1 MTIHSGSSTQFR
13 FFLLF
18 LILLILGIE
27 TKGQQQITVN
37 VSPTVNTSI
46 NGHLELDRS
55 KYFNLAGSVAEISK
69 NIKEQS
75 RFDYYF
81 KDLEMTVGRQL
92 GMVFSETRWGNSL
105 REDTNRSG
113 YMDKDYFISRKSPND
128 SGMDELKSLFG
139 ERQGLANHDRHD
151 AYPSFME
158 QYTID
163 DSGEYYPV
171 NNDAAA
177 EMVAMLLKHRYT
189 DFQRPSYFE
198 LVNEPHW
205 KFWGDQRFADFH
217 SKAKEKVAE
226 MGLNT
231 EVGGPCYSVSN
242 LFQHEYG
249 SLSRLTNF
257 IDNTNFGLDFYSFHT
272 YDYMRWD
279 DSAHDFVGSINSG
292 LPLESVFDAMA
303 AYTFN
308 KYGRELTYVASEHGG
323 YITDSNNRDY
333 ALNKLADEHFPGSGF
348 EHEMQKR
355 NIDNFIMV
363 NSTIANTL
371 TFMNHP
377 HIVKKA
383 VPFILLE
390 SSGWDPYYY
399 SSLLVKE
406 NFDKNSNN
414 WAEARLIDFYRYFKG
429 VKGRRVESFV
439 ADTDIQHLS
448 FVEDNTLIMLFHNQ
462 SNTPGQIDVA
472 VQDLDLP
479 MTGATLRRLGRA
491 DDFRPVLT
499 EESLTSLNGITIG
512 AQESLVLFASYQGPI
527 ASSETIDEVVYY
539 SAATGTQFNGSKT
552 FQVSVQDHKKA
563 KYGILRVGIS
573 RKASHS
579 KEIQIKLNGRLL
591 DVAIEDCADR
601 ITKADG
607 DYATTKIIKVEGHLL
622 KEENTIEVS
631 FPDGKS
637 GGIGAVAMRVGLMDQ
652 EREDEPVVAA
662 MNKPRFQFDVY
673 PNPSEKKVTLKTN
686 EAGTL
691 QIMNMSGKMVWRQKV
706 VHGQTTVALD
716 SLPSGNYVLQL
727 IHKGGV
733 NSKKLALK

>member
-1 MTIHSGSSTQFR
+1 MAPHSINKQ
-13 FFLLF
+13 LF
-18 LILLILGIE
+18 LSTCLILGLLVLCFQ

-37 VSPTVNTSI
+37 VSPTVNTSV
-46 NGHLELDRS
+46 NGQLELDRS
-55 KYFNLAGSVAEISK
+55 KYFNLAGSVAEITK
-69 NIKEQS
+69 NIKDQS

-92 GMVFSETRWGNSL
+92 GMVYAETRWGNSL
-105 REDTNRSG
+105 REDPSRPG
-113 YMDKDYFISRKSPND
+113 YMDKDYFVSRKSPND

-171 NNDAAA
+171 NNEAAA
-177 EMVAMLLKHRYT
+177 EMVAILLKHRYT
-189 DFQRPSYFE
+189 DFQRPTYFE

-217 SKAKEKVAE
+217 SKAKAKVAE
-226 MGLNT
+226 MGLDT

-242 LFQHEYG
+242 LFQHEFG
-249 SLSRLTNF
+249 SLGRLTNF
-257 IDNTNFGLDFYSFHT
+257 IDNTNNSLDFYSFHT
-272 YDYMRWD
+272 YDYMKWD
-279 DSAHDFVGSINSG
+279 DDANDFVGSINSG

-303 AYTFN
+303 AYTYH
-308 KYGRELTYVASEHGG
+308 KYGKELTYVASEHGG

-363 NSTIANTL
+363 NSAIANTF

-406 NFDKNSNN
+406 NFNKNSTS
-414 WAEARLIDFYRYFKG
+414 WAEARLIDFYKYFKG
-429 VKGRRVESFV
+429 VKGRRVESFT

-448 FVEDNTLIMLFHNQ
+448 FVNDNTLIMLFHNQ
-462 SNTPGQIDVA
+462 SNVAGNIDVEVMDMELP
-472 VQDLDLP
+472 VQEI
-479 MTGATLRRLGRA
+479 TLRRLGRA
-491 DDFRPVLT
+491 IDFRPVL
-499 EESLTSLNGITIG
+499 EEKSIPSTQGIDIG
-512 AQESLVLFASYQGPI
+512 AQESLVVFVTYASEITATQ
-527 ASSETIDEVVYY
+527 TIDELAYY
-539 SAATGTQFNGSKT
+539 SPATGVQFNGSKSFT
-552 FQVSVQDHKKA
+552 LTIPEHKKA
-563 KYGILRVGIS
+563 SYGILRVGIS

-579 KEIQIKLNGRLL
+579 KEIEIKLNGKVL

-601 ITKADG
+601 ITKSDG
-607 DYATTKIIKVEGHLL
+607 NYATTKIIKVEGTQLR
-622 KEENTIEVS
+622 EENTVEVS

-637 GGIGAVAMRVGLMDQ
+637 GGVGAVAMRVGLMDH
-652 EREDEPVVAA
+652 EREEEPVVAA
-662 MNKPRFQFDVY
+662 LNGPSFQFEVY
-673 PNPSEKKVTLKTN
+673 PNPGEKKVTFKTD

-691 QIMNMSGKMVWRQKV
+691 QIVDMSGKRVWNQQLPN
-706 VHGQTTVALD
+706 GQTTVQLD
-716 SLPSGNYVLQL
+716 SLPSGNYVIQL
-727 IHKGGV
+727 IHKDGV